1 MQLKRRVQL
10 GETQLDEID
19 NRILITGVEEGA
31 ARLNYSAVSRFGAP
45 GQRVTSTHRDTL
57 DVTVKFALKIKK
69 DDLEARSEL
78 FEKVAGWA
86 MAGGWLRLNY
96 RPNRRLRVVCVT
108 LPAAGDQ
115 VEWNTEYEITFRAY
129 GVPYWQQ
136 VTPVSLTVNSTK
148 AMNRSM
154 EIPGTAQSVLNMEF
168 ENISGMEINT
178 LTVGTNEGS
187 FSFKSLGLQA
197 DETLVISHTAEG
209 LLRIRIRTATGS
221 TRSALAK
228 RTEDSTDD
236 LVVSPGAA
244 TVTLSAQ
251 RAGKVTLS
259 CYGRY
264 V

>member
-1 MQLKRRVQL
+1 MQLMRRVQL
-10 GETQLDEID
+10 GDQQLDELD
-19 NRILITGVEEGA
+19 NRIIITGVEEEA
-31 ARLNYSAVSRFGAP
+31 ARLNYSAVSRFGAS
-45 GQRVTSTHRDTL
+45 GQRVTSMHRDTL

-69 DDLEARSEL
+69 NDLVARSEL

-86 MAGGWLRLNY
+86 MEGGWLALNY

-115 VEWNTEYEITFRAY
+115 VAWETEYEITFRAY
-129 GVPYWQQ
+129 NVPYWQQ
-136 VTPVSLTVNSTK
+136 ASPVSLTVNSTK
-148 AMNRSM
+148 SMSRSM
-154 EIPGTAQSVLNMEF
+154 EIPGTAQSVLNLEF

-178 LTVGTNEGS
+178 LTVGTDESS
-187 FSFKSLGLQA
+187 FSFKSLGLKA
-197 DETLVISHTAEG
+197 GETLVINHTAEG
-209 LLRIRIRTATGS
+209 LLRIRIRTAAGS

-228 RTEDSTDD
+228 RTEDSADD
-236 LVVSPGAA
+236 LTVSPGTA
-244 TVTLSAQ
+244 TVTLTAQ

>member
-1 MQLKRRVQL
+1 MQLRRRVQL
-10 GETQLDEID
+10 GDAQLDELD
-19 NRILITGVEEGA
+19 SRILVTGVEEEA
-31 ARLNYSAVSRFGAP
+31 ARLSYSAVSRFGAP
-45 GQRVTSTHRDTL
+45 GQRVTSMHRDTL
-57 DVTVKFALKIKK
+57 DVTVKFALRIKK
-69 DDLEARSEL
+69 NDLVARSEL

-86 MAGGWLRLNY
+86 MGGGWLRLNY

-115 VEWNTEYEITFRAY
+115 VAWETEYEITFRAY

-136 VTPVSLTVNSTK
+136 VTPVTLTVNSTK
-148 AMNRSM
+148 SMSRSM
-154 EIPGTAQSVLNMEF
+154 EIPGTADSVLNLEF

-178 LTVGTNEGS
+178 LSVGTEENS
-187 FSFKSLGLQA
+187 FSFKSLGLKA
-197 DETLVISHTAEG
+197 GETLVINHTAEG
-209 LLRIRIRTATGS
+209 LLRIRIRTAAGS

-228 RTEDSTDD
+228 RTEDSADD
-236 LVVSPGAA
+236 LTVSPGTA
-244 TVTLSAQ
+244 TVTLTAQ